1 MSAGGRIAL
10 QMSGAFPSLDVLRF
24 SRVNMITMK
33 VGSKGYYGLLALA
46 DLAQNSRGRN
56 LAQVKEIARR
66 QRIPEEYLGQIMVL
80 LKRANLVH
88 GARGPGG
95 GYRLARPAENISVA
109 QVLKVLEGPLMGIDV
124 KDTRDR
130 VPVSPP
136 ARRLIE
142 AWTQAVATAEKIL
155 EDLSV
160 ADLCRPEDAAQMYY
174 I

>member
-1 MSAGGRIAL
+1 
-10 QMSGAFPSLDVLRF
+10 
-24 SRVNMITMK
+24 MK

-46 DLAQNSRGRN
+46 DLAQNSKGRN

-80 LKRANLVH
+80 LKRANLVY

-95 GYRLARPAENISVA
+95 GYRLARPPENISVA

-124 KDTRDR
+124 KNTRDR
-130 VPVSPP
+130 APVTPP

>member
-1 MSAGGRIAL
+1 
-10 QMSGAFPSLDVLRF
+10 
-24 SRVNMITMK
+24 MK

-46 DLAQNSRGRN
+46 DLAQNSKGRQ

-109 QVLKVLEGPLMGIDV
+109 EVLKVLEGPLMGIDV
-124 KDTRDR
+124 KSTRDR
-130 VPVSPP
+130 LPITPP
-136 ARRLIE
+136 ARRIID
-142 AWTQAVATAEKIL
+142 AWTQAVATAEQIL

-160 ADLCRPEDAAQMYY
+160 ADLCKPEHAAQMYY